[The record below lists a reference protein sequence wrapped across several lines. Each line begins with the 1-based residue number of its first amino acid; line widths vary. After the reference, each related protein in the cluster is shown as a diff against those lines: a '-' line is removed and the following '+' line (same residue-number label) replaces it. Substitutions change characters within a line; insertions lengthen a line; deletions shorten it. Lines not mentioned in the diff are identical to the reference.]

1 MIKNNEL
8 RRGNRVFHNRE
19 IVEVESLNDEGINLQ
34 TPVYDDYDASP
45 EYYYHNLDPIPLSPE
60 VLEAC
65 GFENVSDKKG
75 DKDEITGEIITEDWI
90 RYIIGAKYTE
100 EGAYTCD
107 LELELYDDGHFYA
120 DQVFVK
126 MDSLHQLQ
134 NLYYS
139 LTGSE
144 LQVNLTAKV

>member
-65 GFENVSDKKG
+65 GFELITWNGVIKQFFKG
-75 DKDEITGEIITEDWI
+75 ITENNRCVLSFKFGEFRGFENRLDSVT
-90 RYIIGAKYTE
+90 IGTPPHE
-100 EGAYTCD
+100 SGSTF
-107 LELELYDDGHFYA
+107 GRFNITH
-120 DQVFVK
+120 
-126 MDSLHQLQ
+126 LHQLQ

-144 LQVNLTAKV
+144 LQVNLTTKV